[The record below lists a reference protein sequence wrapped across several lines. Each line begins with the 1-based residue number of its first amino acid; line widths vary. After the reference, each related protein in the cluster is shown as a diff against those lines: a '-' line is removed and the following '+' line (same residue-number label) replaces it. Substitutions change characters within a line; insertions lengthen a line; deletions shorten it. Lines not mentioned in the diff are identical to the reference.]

1 MSGKNDR
8 APVGV
13 LVVEDESIVAMD
25 ISEILL
31 GCGYNVV
38 GCAASGEEAVALAR
52 KTRPHLV
59 LMDIRLQGA
68 MDGLEAAR
76 IIRETCRI
84 PSIFLTSHADGEMLQ
99 RAKDADA
106 LGYLLKPFDEKELN
120 IALEMALHRA
130 AVEEGLRGAARQ
142 GTEPPLLAAADEL
155 HLLTLGGIQVRR
167 DGNIVARAEDLS
179 QAQRELLAILV
190 AAPQCKVSRQEVQL
204 ALWPDSSPEK
214 ARSNFDS
221 LLLRLRKTLE
231 GAPCIVLQKGILSLE
246 NCRVDAIEFVR
257 DVKRGLKHLVRT
269 EYAEAEKDLSAA
281 LRAWNGPFLLGAYG
295 SEAAFAFHEELT
307 RRFVDAALGL
317 SEILSSAARF
327 DEAVAVVDRALSQ
340 DRTNDALVRSLCR
353 LLAKGKQRGRIRQV
367 LRQYGECLRLEGYA
381 EAEVAE
387 ILSAIVPAV
396 D

>member
-1 MSGKNDR
+1 MTGN
-8 APVGV
+8 PVDV
-13 LVVEDESIVAMD
+13 LIVEDESIVALD
-25 ISEILL
+25 IRETLL

-38 GCAASGEEAVALAR
+38 GCAASGEEAVLLAR

-76 IIRETCRI
+76 IIRETCQV
-84 PSIFLTSHADGEMLQ
+84 PSVFLTSHADGEMLQ

-106 LGYLLKPFDEKELN
+106 LGYLLKPFDEKELH

-130 AVEEGLRGAARQ
+130 AVEKGLRDSARP
-142 GTEPPLLAAADEL
+142 ESVPPPSPDGDRL
-155 HLLTLGGIQVRR
+155 HLLTLGCIEVRR
-167 DGNIVARAEDLS
+167 GGNPVARAEDLS

-190 AAPQCKVSRQEVQL
+190 AAPQCKVSRQEIQL

-257 DVKRGLKHLVRT
+257 DVKRGLKHLSLA

-295 SEAAFAFHEELT
+295 SDVVFTFHEDLT
-307 RRFVDAALGL
+307 RRLVDAALGL
-317 SEILSSAARF
+317 SEVLAADARF
-327 DEAVAVVDRALSQ
+327 DEAVAVVDRALAQ
-340 DRTNDALVRSLCR
+340 DRTNDTLVRRLCR
-353 LLAKGKQRGRIRQV
+353 LLAKGEQRGRIRQV
-367 LRQYGECLRLEGYA
+367 LRQYRESLHLEGYSD
-381 EAEVAE
+381 AEVTE
-387 ILSAIVPAV
+387 ILSAIPPA